1 MILVPPASP
10 SGASDK
16 RNEAASGA
24 APGAS
29 TPAATAP
36 PRLALILPGRS
47 TDFALAADTVRAGFF
62 AGASVGGADGAIEV
76 IEIDEAIPQFDAAL
90 RGAAQRGAA
99 VAVGPLTR
107 TLANALGDGR
117 IAAPLPLLTLT
128 LPDSDAALG
137 PDAIVFGLSIEQEA
151 RAVVRAALRELPPA
165 AADSILA
172 PLGAIP
178 APRFWIFA
186 GASQLARR
194 AGNAYREALRDAG
207 ERAVLIDVRVNY
219 DVLQALAESIEEAR
233 PGAIFF
239 ALEAR
244 DAAAVKPRLPRDIPV
259 YATSQVNLGG
269 AEASLLAPDLE
280 GIRFADAPWLL
291 EPDHPAVMVYPH
303 SEQPLSAELQRLY
316 ALGIDA
322 YRLAAL
328 WASGRRAF
336 DLDGVTGRLRVD
348 RERTVRV
355 ERTPAFAVFHL
366 GTIER
371 LNLRP

>member
-1 MILVPPASP
+1 M
-10 SGASDK
+10 
-16 RNEAASGA
+16 RF
-24 APGAS
+24 
-29 TPAATAP
+29 
-36 PRLALILPGRS
+36 ALILPGKN

-62 AGASVGGADGAIEV
+62 AGASVGETESAIEV

-90 RGAAQRGAA
+90 RGAAQRSAA

-128 LPDSDAALG
+128 LPDSEAALG
-137 PDAIVFGLSIEQEA
+137 PNTIVFGLSIEQEA
-151 RAVVRAALRELPPA
+151 RAVVRAALRELAP
-165 AADSILA
+165 AADSTAA
-172 PLGAIP
+172 PLGAAP

-207 ERAVLIDVRVNY
+207 ERAILIDVRINY

-233 PGAIFF
+233 PAAIFF

-269 AEASLLAPDLE
+269 AEAALLAPDLE
-280 GIRFADAPWLL
+280 GIRFADVPWLL

-328 WASGRRAF
+328 WASGRHAF
-336 DLDGVTGRLRVD
+336 DLDGVTGRLHVD

-355 ERTPAFAVFHL
+355 ERTPAFAVFHQ